1 MWAVAGTHAATP
13 SWSVKMGV
21 GLVFSLALLW
31 SSSSATT
38 KQCFSKE
45 RTNLII
51 NASAAFLA
59 RTTVLDA
66 RTSLSQQAC
75 LLDCCSQEVFKCNWA
90 VYRPDK
96 PSGSE
101 NCYLFY
107 CEREEDCPL
116 IPMNGVNSYNIFTG
130 VDYPSMNHL
139 TTTKAATQPS
149 TTPRVTIRVTAKP
162 TYVTTPS
169 TPTATTHTSTAV
181 TTPTQPVTTTQP
193 TTTTITTL
201 PPTITQP
208 SISTTLPS
216 ITSTEPSITTT
227 TTTTTTT
234 VTTST
239 QPASSRQ
246 TTTTIQ
252 PASTTQQLPATT
264 RTPQPSS
271 TTAHTQPTTTLTS
284 SQPTTTTTESA
295 TTALII
301 TPPTFILHT
310 DPITMKTTTTSSLV
324 ARPNRPIDVSM
335 QKTITASALT
345 TTVQSPLTT
354 EIKIGTDPT
363 ETTAAET
370 TCVTW
375 QALLATTITTTATP
389 KTETQTSLSTSTTK
403 PNKNIKNHNKPTKKQ
418 AMKPSP
424 YNTRLGTTT
433 TTTIF
438 PSKHHLKLT
447 TANAKQSSVT
457 RPPGL
462 PHKAASRKPKTN
474 LRTSATTIKAK
485 VSTAQMTTWT
495 TATPTLLM
503 TQRSAASMTPL
514 QVTAKEAKSMLVAPP
529 PPAPPTTKPGHTN
542 PPKRNT
548 VHQRTLKS
556 TLEVAVVVGLV
567 FLALVIALV
576 GRKAMESFNRRQY
589 TRLELN
595 DLYYDV

>member
-59 RTTVLDA
+59 RTTVLDLINVSPNTIIICA
-66 RTSLSQQAC
+66 FYFLA
-75 LLDCCSQEVFKCNWA
+75 VFKCNWA

-284 SQPTTTTTESA
+284 T
-295 TTALII
+295 
-301 TPPTFILHT
+301 
-310 DPITMKTTTTSSLV
+310 
-324 ARPNRPIDVSM
+324 
-335 QKTITASALT
+335 
-345 TTVQSPLTT
+345 
-354 EIKIGTDPT
+354 
-363 ETTAAET
+363 
-370 TCVTW
+370 
-375 QALLATTITTTATP
+375 
-389 KTETQTSLSTSTTK
+389 
-403 PNKNIKNHNKPTKKQ
+403 
-418 AMKPSP
+418 
-424 YNTRLGTTT
+424 
-433 TTTIF
+433 
-438 PSKHHLKLT
+438 
-447 TANAKQSSVT
+447 
-457 RPPGL
+457 
-462 PHKAASRKPKTN
+462 
-474 LRTSATTIKAK
+474 
-485 VSTAQMTTWT
+485 
-495 TATPTLLM
+495 TPTLLM